1 MYRSR
6 FCRSMSQS
14 PSRVRSRRVPSCY
27 DDCLPATNFN
37 QYLGIRIA
45 SRHRDGIT
53 IECRLRKELLN
64 FAGILHGGVT
74 ATLADV
80 AVGQALAQRLGRFA
94 STTAELKIN
103 YLRPILG
110 RKVSARSHLLRV
122 GKTLCVARVDVF
134 DDQKN
139 LAAVALVTY
148 MRLNGGR

>member
-1 MYRSR
+1 M
-6 FCRSMSQS
+6 
-14 PSRVRSRRVPSCY
+14 
-27 DDCLPATNFN
+27 PATNFN

-45 SRHRDGIT
+45 NRHRDGIT
-53 IECRLRKELLN
+53 IECRVRKELLN
-64 FAGILHGGVT
+64 FAGVLHGGVT

-80 AVGQALAQRLGRFA
+80 AVGQALAHRLGRFA